1 MNQIYTK
8 IAPKGA
14 LQLSSTG
21 LNNVE
26 YTEVDL
32 TGGVTAVSTTI
43 PENTQTIVMQTGSI
57 SQGVEALI
65 EYDGGET
72 LIEKWGATA
81 VGPNQPRVFPVS
93 SLTSSGGYPKLKLTC
108 PTDQTVHLWFYK

>member
-8 IAPKGA
+8 VAPKGA

-26 YTEVDL
+26 YNEVSL
-32 TGGVTAVSTTI
+32 SGGAVSTTI
-43 PENTQTIVMQTGSI
+43 PDNTQTIVMQTGVI
-57 SQGVEALI
+57 NQGVEALI

-72 LIEKWGATA
+72 LIEKWGATP

-93 SLTSSGGYPKLKLTC
+93 SLTSSGGYPKLKLTGA
-108 PTDQTVHLWFYK
+108 TSQTVHLWFYK

>member
-8 IAPKGA
+8 IAPNGA
-14 LQLSSTG
+14 LQLTPTG
-21 LNNVE
+21 VNNVE

-32 TGGVTAVSTTI
+32 TGVVTTVSTTI
-43 PENTQTIVMQTGSI
+43 PENTQTIVMQTDAL
-57 SQGVEALI
+57 SQSVEAFI
-65 EYDGGET
+65 EFDGGET
-72 LIEKWGATA
+72 LIEKWGGTA
-81 VGPNQPRVFPVS
+81 VGPSRPRVFPVS

>member
-43 PENTQTIVMQTGSI
+43 PENTQTIVMQTRDV
-57 SQGVEALI
+57 SQAVEAYI
-65 EYDGGET
+65 ENSGGET
-72 LIEKWGATA
+72 LIDRWGSTA
-81 VGPNQPRVFPVS
+81 VGSNQARVFPVS

-108 PTDQTVHLWFYK
+108 SGDQTVHLWFYK

>member
-8 IAPKGA
+8 VAPKGA

-26 YTEVDL
+26 YNEVSL
-32 TGGVTAVSTTI
+32 SGGAVSTTI
-43 PENTQTIVMQTGSI
+43 PDNTMTIVMQTEELSL
-57 SQGVEALI
+57 GVEALI

-72 LIEKWGATA
+72 LIDRWGSTA
-81 VGPNQPRVFPVS
+81 VGPNQARVFPVS
-93 SLTSSGGYPKLKLTC
+93 SLTSSGGYPKLKLTGNAA
-108 PTDQTVHLWFYK
+108 QTVHLWFYK